1 MLTDGRIDRHEEANS
16 RLLKF
21 YESPINIFDE
31 KRPPPPPKKKAH
43 LKLLFFFSFSS
54 RFYISAHGTIIK
66 ASTVQIIFNSNL
78 SFHEPN
84 FCRYSFDGNH
94 YTLLFRYTK

>member
-31 KRPPPPPKKKAH
+31 KRPPPPPKKKGAPQ
-43 LKLLFFFSFSS
+43 
-54 RFYISAHGTIIK
+54 TIIFLFIQF
-66 ASTVQIIFNSNL
+66 SVLHFSPWN
-78 SFHEPN
+78 
-84 FCRYSFDGNH
+84 NH
-94 YTLLFRYTK
+94 